1 MFWRENVHKIL
12 YKLSYLWYNPAVE
25 VRDTGKSKTER
36 ARELRKGIDEY
47 FDERTARG
55 RFPTEAGMLLA
66 LGLSEER
73 YAALRRERIFAREF
87 ERARLARMDWLENQM
102 VTEGGKASGC
112 MNALKQEK
120 NGGYADRAAAGSR
133 EQKLVIELKGVGSGA
148 AL

>member
-1 MFWRENVHKIL
+1 MHKIL

-73 YAALRRERIFAREF
+73 YATLRRERIFAREF

>member
-1 MFWRENVHKIL
+1 MHKIL
-12 YKLSYLWYNPAVE
+12 YKLSYLWYNSAVE

>member
-1 MFWRENVHKIL
+1 MHKIH

-36 ARELRKGIDEY
+36 AREIRKGIDEY

-120 NGGYADRAAAGSR
+120 NGGYADRTAAGSR

>member
-1 MFWRENVHKIL
+1 MHKIL

-112 MNALKQEK
+112 MNALKQES

>member
-1 MFWRENVHKIL
+1 M
-12 YKLSYLWYNPAVE
+12 
-25 VRDTGKSKTER
+25 GKSKTER

>member
-1 MFWRENVHKIL
+1 MHKIL

-73 YAALRRERIFAREF
+73 YAALRRERIFARGF
-87 ERARLARMDWLENQM
+87 ARARLARMDWLENQM

>member
-1 MFWRENVHKIL
+1 MHKIL

-120 NGGYADRAAAGSR
+120 NGGYADRAAAGLR

>member
-1 MFWRENVHKIL
+1 M
-12 YKLSYLWYNPAVE
+12 E

-120 NGGYADRAAAGSR
+120 NGGYADRAAAVSR

>member
-1 MFWRENVHKIL
+1 MHKIL

-133 EQKLVIELKGVGSGA
+133 EQKLVIELKGVGSEA

>member
-1 MFWRENVHKIL
+1 MHKIL
-12 YKLSYLWYNPAVE
+12 YKLWYLWYNPAVE

>member
-1 MFWRENVHKIL
+1 MHKIL

-73 YAALRRERIFAREF
+73 YAVLRRERIFAREF

>member
-1 MFWRENVHKIL
+1 MHKIL

-120 NGGYADRAAAGSR
+120 DGGYADRAAAGSR

>member
-1 MFWRENVHKIL
+1 MHKIL

-133 EQKLVIELKGVGSGA
+133 AQKLVIELKGVGSGA

>member
-1 MFWRENVHKIL
+1 MHKIL

-133 EQKLVIELKGVGSGA
+133 EQKLVIGLKGVGSGA

>member
-1 MFWRENVHKIL
+1 MHKIL
-12 YKLSYLWYNPAVE
+12 YRLSYLWYNPAVE

>member
-1 MFWRENVHKIL
+1 MHKIL

-36 ARELRKGIDEY
+36 AREFRKGIDEY

>member
-1 MFWRENVHKIL
+1 M
-12 YKLSYLWYNPAVE
+12 E

-120 NGGYADRAAAGSR
+120 NGGYADRAVAGSR

>member
-1 MFWRENVHKIL
+1 M
-12 YKLSYLWYNPAVE
+12 WYNSAVE

>member
-1 MFWRENVHKIL
+1 MHKIL

-120 NGGYADRAAAGSR
+120 NGGYADRAAAGAR

>member
-1 MFWRENVHKIL
+1 MHKIL

-47 FDERTARG
+47 FEERTARG